1 MARAAL
7 LLLLLAASSALAA
20 GHVDS
25 LANQAA
31 VRACFCCVR
40 CLRCA
45 HATSV
50 ASFSRTQLLP
60 LSPQT
65 DPLSA
70 FKSWMHTHG
79 KDYKGDEVRG
89 V

>member
-1 MARAAL
+1 MARVAL
-7 LLLLLAASSALAA
+7 LLLLMAASSVLAA

-31 VRACFCCVR
+31 VRVVFVR
-40 CLRCA
+40 WVCDARTPRRSPSLS
-45 HATSV
+45 H
-50 ASFSRTQLLP
+50 TQLLP

-70 FKSWMHTHG
+70 FKSWMRTHG